1 MFMKWVCLFLCFF
14 TALSSKAKIPIS
26 IETDIYNY
34 AQQVLGEE
42 SIESIEHFKHPSC
55 LRDVVEFILVQKAI
69 KLGGLNLEYDLVLG
83 DYDARNIR
91 LIQHGLLLISF
102 DSIWLN
108 EASQYENDVF
118 ISDPV
123 IRNGEFYAGIYVAT
137 NKISELTPKLKN
149 GISDLSFVTSEAWH
163 TDVKTLTALKPKNL
177 VIEADWLVMAKMVSS
192 GWVDAMLA
200 PFKPALPFEYTGKN
214 YKIRAIDGVKVALQ
228 DSRHFVVSKK
238 HPLGNKTFKALQKGL
253 KQLRQSGYIER
264 AYKECG
270 FLNPLVEDW
279 QKIKAKL
286 D

>member
-1 MFMKWVCLFLCFF
+1 MKRVCLFFCLFF
-14 TALSSKAKIPIS
+14 VFNCTAKIPIS

-34 AQQVLGEE
+34 AQQVLGKEN
-42 SIESIEHFKHPSC
+42 IETIEHFNHSAC

-69 KLGGLNLEYDLVLG
+69 KLGGLELEYDFVLG

-108 EASQYENDVF
+108 EAAQYHKDIF

-123 IRNGEFYAGIYVAT
+123 IRNGEFYAGIYVAPQRIDDL
-137 NKISELTPKLKN
+137 KPKLAR
-149 GISDLSFVTSEAWH
+149 GITELSFVTSEAWH
-163 TDVKTLTALKPKNL
+163 TDVKTLTALGPKNL
-177 VIEADWLVMAKMVSS
+177 VIEADWLVMAKMVSN

-200 PFKPALPFEYTGKN
+200 PFKSSLPFEYLGKN
-214 YKIRAIDGVKVALQ
+214 YHIQAINGFKVALQ

-238 HPLGNKTFKALQKGL
+238 HPLGKQTFEALQKGL

-264 AYKECG
+264 AYRECG
-270 FLNPLVEDW
+270 FLNPHVDTW
-279 QKIKAKL
+279 QEITTNKH
-286 D
+286 

>member
-14 TALSSKAKIPIS
+14 YAFSSKAKIPIS

-34 AQQVLGEE
+34 AQQVLGKE
-42 SIESIEHFKHPSC
+42 SIETIEHFKHPHC

-69 KLGGLNLEYDLVLG
+69 KLGGLELQYDFVLG

-108 EASQYENDVF
+108 EASQYESDVF
-118 ISDPV
+118 ISEPV
-123 IRNGEFYAGIYVAT
+123 IRNGEFYAGIYVAPKRIT
-137 NKISELTPKLKN
+137 ELKPKLAHGISE
-149 GISDLSFVTSEAWH
+149 LSFVTSEAWH
-163 TDVKTLTALKPKNL
+163 TDVRTLTELQPKNL
-177 VIEADWLVMAKMVSS
+177 VIEADWLVMAKMVSN

-200 PFKPALPFEYTGKN
+200 PFKSALPFNYQGRNYHIQAIEG
-214 YKIRAIDGVKVALQ
+214 YKIALQ

-238 HPLGNKTFKALQKGL
+238 HPLGKQTFDALQKGL

-264 AYKECG
+264 AYRECG
-270 FLNPLVEDW
+270 FLNPSVDTW
-279 QKIKAKL
+279 QEIKPNQG
-286 D
+286 